1 MDLRTVVTQQMIDHF
16 THDVDVIMG
25 PASPILPWKIGEK
38 VNDPLAMYLA
48 DIYTIVVN
56 ICGIPAISIPMG
68 TVMDGDEELPV

>member
-1 MDLRTVVTQQMIDHF
+1 MTQQMIEHF

-25 PASPILPWKIGEK
+25 PTSPVLPWKVGEK

-56 ICGIPAISIPMG
+56 ICGIPAMSVPIGFAS
-68 TVMDGDEELPV
+68 DGDEKLPV